1 MRIHLFEFEDL
12 PWFPKV
18 IRDGGTDFLRYL
30 LIAADVYKPLM
41 PLIFESL
48 SKTKESTLI
57 DLCSGGGGYIEQLH
71 KSLSEN
77 SSQKFSILLTD
88 KFPNL
93 EAYSV
98 IKERTAGQI
107 DFANYSVDA
116 SNVPNDLKG
125 FRVMFSAIHHFQP
138 DQIKNILQN
147 AIDNNAPIGIF
158 DGYEKNILVILS
170 IIIFYPIAFLIF
182 TPFFK
187 PISFSRIFFTYII
200 PLIPLYTIWDGCVSV
215 LRMYK
220 YQELLAIANKTNANN
235 YIWKAGKMKNKYGI
249 HSTYLIGY
257 PDKTLNS

>member
-30 LIAADVYKPLM
+30 LIAMDVYKPMM
-41 PLIFESL
+41 PLILESL
-48 SKTKESTLI
+48 SQTNESTLI
-57 DLCSGGGGYIEQLH
+57 DLCSGGGGYIEQLF
-71 KSLSEN
+71 KGLSE
-77 SSQKFSILLTD
+77 SSTQKISIILTD
-88 KFPNL
+88 KFPNH

-107 DFANYSVDA
+107 DFAHYAVDA
-116 SNVPNDLKG
+116 ANVPRDLKG
-125 FRVMFSAIHHFQP
+125 FRVMFSAIHHFPP
-138 DQIKNILQN
+138 DQVKNILQN
-147 AIDNNAPIGIF
+147 AIDNKAPMGIF
-158 DGYEKNILVILS
+158 DGYEKSILAIFC
-170 IIIFYPIAFLIF
+170 IIIFYPIAFLFF

-187 PISFSRIFFTYII
+187 PFSFSRLFFTYII

-220 YQELLAIANKTNANN
+220 AQDLLKIANKTNATN

-257 PDKTLNS
+257 PDNT